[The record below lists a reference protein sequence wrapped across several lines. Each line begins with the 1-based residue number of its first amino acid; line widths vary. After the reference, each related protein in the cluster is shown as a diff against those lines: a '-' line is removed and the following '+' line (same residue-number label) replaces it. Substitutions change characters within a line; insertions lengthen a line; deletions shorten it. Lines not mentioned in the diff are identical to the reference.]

1 MSDESSKI
9 IVDDDWKAQV
19 AAEKARAAALKS
31 EKPTEPATAK
41 ASPILGLGGEPV
53 TSPPVA
59 APSNDAD
66 EGPLPE
72 ASFESLLTMLF
83 TQAFASLGQLPG
95 PDGLGPDGQPA
106 KVDKPMARHL
116 IDTIEMLQTKTAGNL
131 DDDEKQMIAGVL
143 HTLRMAFVNT
153 RG

>member
-1 MSDESSKI
+1 MSDESPKI

-19 AAEKARAAALKS
+19 AAERAKAAAA
-31 EKPTEPATAK
+31 KPDTPPQPAAAK
-41 ASPILGLGGEPV
+41 PSPIVGLGGEPV
-53 TSPPVA
+53 TSQPA
-59 APSNDAD
+59 TPSSPELDD
-66 EGPLPE
+66 GPLPE

-95 PDGLGPDGQPA
+95 PDGQPGQ
-106 KVDKPMARHL
+106 VDKPMARHL

-131 DDDEKQMIAGVL
+131 DDDETQMVAEVL